1 MELSAFLTSVG
12 INSAIAVLLFLLYS
26 VLRKQPG
33 NLNVYFGPRLALASE
48 RQNYPPSLLRY
59 LPSPSWVVKAWE
71 TTEDDILA
79 LGGMDALVFVR
90 IIVFSIRIFCIAA
103 VICMFL
109 VLPVNYYGKE
119 MIHHDISSETLEIFT
134 IANVKESSEWLW
146 THCFALYV
154 ITCSACGLL
163 YFEHKSISRTRL
175 AYITGSP
182 PNPSHFTVLVRAVPW
197 SAEQSY
203 SESVKEFFMKYY
215 ASSYLSH
222 HMVHRSSRVQR
233 LMNDA
238 ERICRVFKS
247 VSAEQKSKPCLLPCF
262 CGAPN
267 SFDIL
272 SNEPDNVRGNIGLDV
287 SNLATE
293 KENAVAFVCFKTR
306 YAAVV
311 AAEILHSENPMLW
324 VTEMAPEPND
334 VLWSNLSIPYRQLWI
349 RKIAVLVA
357 SIAFMFVFLIPVTF
371 VQSLTQLEQLSHA
384 FPFLK
389 GMFKKKF
396 ISQVVTGY
404 LPSVI
409 LILFLYAAPPTM
421 MVFSTIE
428 GSVAHSGRKKSACIK
443 VLYFTIWNV
452 FFVNVLSGSVIGQL
466 TKLSSVKDV
475 PKHLA
480 EAIPNQVGFFMTY
493 VLTSV
498 MAPLILP
505 FLLIYF
511 VLAYLV
517 YKNQIINVYKK
528 SYESGGQYWP
538 IAHKTIIASLVL
550 TQIIA
555 LGIFGIKK
563 SPVASGFTIPL
574 IVGTLLFNEYC
585 RQRFFPSFQKIA
597 AQVLTQM
604 DQQDEQGGR
613 MEEIYQQ
620 LKFAYC
626 QFRLISLDLCN
637 IRQADQQRDRD
648 GIRDSEAETA
658 EIGTAEQQVDDTG
671 TADCYM
677 DRQGPISK

>member
-109 VLPVNYYGKE
+109 VLP
-119 MIHHDISSETLEIFT
+119 
-134 IANVKESSEWLW
+134 
-146 THCFALYV
+146 
-154 ITCSACGLL
+154 
-163 YFEHKSISRTRL
+163 EHKSISRTRL

>member
-134 IANVKESSEWLW
+134 IANVKESSE
-146 THCFALYV
+146 C
-154 ITCSACGLL
+154 
-163 YFEHKSISRTRL
+163 
-175 AYITGSP
+175 
-182 PNPSHFTVLVRAVPW
+182 
-197 SAEQSY
+197 
-203 SESVKEFFMKYY
+203 ESVKEFFMKYY